1 VLLLDVT
8 PLSLG
13 LETLGGVMT
22 KVIERNTTIPTRRT
36 EVFSTAEDN
45 QPAVD
50 IVVLQGERERAA
62 DNRVLGRF
70 RLENIRPAP
79 RGVPQIEVTFDID
92 ANGILNVSARDKDTG
107 AQQQIT
113 ISESSNLD
121 RGEVERMVAEAQ
133 RNQAED
139 QRIRQQVDARNEL
152 DAVAYQVERQLA
164 EGGDAIPS
172 HERARAEMLVTDARQ
187 AIKEEAP
194 LERLRTLTGELQQA
208 LQGLMLAASGSGG
221 GRPGGPSQPPQGGD
235 DDVIDAD
242 FTPS

>member
-1 VLLLDVT
+1 
-8 PLSLG
+8 
-13 LETLGGVMT
+13 
-22 KVIERNTTIPTRRT
+22 
-36 EVFSTAEDN
+36 
-45 QPAVD
+45 
-50 IVVLQGERERAA
+50 
-62 DNRVLGRF
+62 
-70 RLENIRPAP
+70 
-79 RGVPQIEVTFDID
+79 
-92 ANGILNVSARDKDTG
+92 
-107 AQQQIT
+107 
-113 ISESSNLD
+113 
-121 RGEVERMVAEAQ
+121 MVADAQ

-208 LQGLMLAASGSGG
+208 LQGLMLAGSGAPG
-221 GRPGGPSQPPQGGD
+221 GQQGGGQQGGPSQPPPGG